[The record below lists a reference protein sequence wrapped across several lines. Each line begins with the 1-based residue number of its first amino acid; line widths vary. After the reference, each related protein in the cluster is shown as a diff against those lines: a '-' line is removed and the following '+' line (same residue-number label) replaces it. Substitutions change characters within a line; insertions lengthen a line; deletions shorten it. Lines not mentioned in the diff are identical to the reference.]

1 MEFGF
6 NKLPEDD
13 IINMAQS
20 GNDEAMTF
28 LMEKYKSLVRQKT
41 RTFFLTGGDKDD
53 LIQEGMI
60 GLYKAICD
68 YIPERE
74 ASFKTFAELCISRH
88 VYSAIKISNRMK
100 NQPLNTYIFISYFM
114 KQNTKP
120 KLWSDS
126 SYRCHT

>member
-41 RTFFLTGGDKDD
+41 RTFF
-53 LIQEGMI
+53 
-60 GLYKAICD
+60 
-68 YIPERE
+68 
-74 ASFKTFAELCISRH
+74 
-88 VYSAIKISNRMK
+88 
-100 NQPLNTYIFISYFM
+100 
-114 KQNTKP
+114 
-120 KLWSDS
+120 
-126 SYRCHT
+126 